1 MMLDLHRRKVTE
13 RNDSSRRSFLKA
25 VGGAAAVATTTSLA
39 GCSGSGG
46 SGGGDGG
53 TLRYGRSAHSA
64 TLDPQNTTSGE
75 VSKVT
80 NQIYDG
86 LIDFEPGEAAITQ
99 SLATEWS
106 MDGRN
111 VSLTLREDAT
121 FDDGSN
127 FTAEDFVATYRRFV
141 DEDYEYYFQNAS
153 VYGPF
158 TLGNW
163 IESVSADGDY
173 SLTVT
178 LTQPYAPFLRNLAMF
193 AAVVLPT
200 SGIEGD
206 TDFSTEANGTGPFQ
220 LDELDNANGRI
231 RLVPNDGYWG
241 EGPNVSQL
249 LFIERGQNSTRAQAL
264 VEEELEIID
273 NLGPDTIATVEDADT
288 ASIARGQ
295 GINIGYMSLNMSRF
309 EPFRDTRVRQAIS
322 YAIDTQAIVEEV
334 YEGIAARASQPC
346 PPALFGYNDEIDPY
360 PRDVSQAESLLEEA
374 GYADGFSFELTTFQ
388 NARGYNPAP
397 LPTAETIRTN
407 LAEVGIE
414 VTIDDRQFSDY
425 LTYTGEGNHDASLS
439 GWYTDNADP
448 DNFYYVLLHPQVES
462 PDGQDWV
469 SWDTEGFNTS
479 NRSAWANEEYMSL
492 VEEAQ
497 RTAEQSARADL
508 YGQAAQI
515 AHDEAPWVYLDYAD
529 EIRGVSNR
537 VSGYT
542 VAAIGGPYLHL
553 VEVE

>member
-1 MMLDLHRRKVTE
+1 MPG
-13 RNDSSRRSFLKA
+13 NDSQVSRRSFLKA
-25 VGGAAAVATTTSLA
+25 AGTATVAATATSSVA
-39 GCSGSGG
+39 GCL
-46 SGGGDGG
+46 GGGGGGGGG

-86 LIDFEPGEAAITQ
+86 LIGFQPGEAAITE
-99 SLATEWS
+99 SLATDWT
-106 MDGRN
+106 MDGED
-111 VSLTLREDAT
+111 VTLQLREDAQ
-121 FDDGSN
+121 FDDGTD
-127 FTAEDFVATYRRFV
+127 FTAEDFIATYRRFV
-141 DEDYEYYFQNAS
+141 DDDYEYHFEDAS
-153 VYGPF
+153 AYGPF
-158 TLGNW
+158 TLGSW
-163 IESVSADGDY
+163 IDSVEADGDY
-173 SLTVT
+173 TLNIT

-193 AAVVLPT
+193 ASVVLCKDDVE
-200 SGIEGD
+200 SDFDFD
-206 TDFSTEANGTGPFQ
+206 TDANGTGPFQ
-220 LDELDNANGRI
+220 LDELDNSNGRI
-231 RLVPNDGYWG
+231 RLTPNDNYWG
-241 EGPNVSQL
+241 DGPQVSEL

-273 NLGPDTIATVEDADT
+273 NLDPSMINTVEGADGV
-288 ASIARGQ
+288 SVVDGQ
-295 GINIGYMSLNMSRF
+295 GINIGYMVFNQSRV
-309 EPFRDTRVRQAIS
+309 EAFRDARVRQAIS
-322 YAIDTQAIVEEV
+322 YAIDTEAIVNEV
-334 YEGIAARASQPC
+334 YEGIAARADQPC
-346 PPALFGYNDEIDPY
+346 PPALFGHNDDLEPY
-360 PRDVSQAESLLEEA
+360 PQDLEQAQSLLEEA
-374 GYADGFSFELTTFQ
+374 GYGDGFSFQLTTFQ

-407 LAEVGIE
+407 LGEIGIE
-414 VTIDDRQFSDY
+414 VEIDDRQFSDY

-469 SWDTEGFNTS
+469 DWSTEGYNTS
-479 NRSAWANEEYMSL
+479 NRAAWANQEYMDL

-497 RTAEQSARADL
+497 RTANQDDRADL
-508 YGQAAQI
+508 YHQAAQI

-529 EIRGVSNR
+529 EIRGVSDS

>member
-1 MMLDLHRRKVTE
+1 MLDLHRRKVTE

-193 AAVVLPT
+193 AAVVLPE

-360 PRDVSQAESLLEEA
+360 SRDVSQAESLLEEA

>member
-1 MMLDLHRRKVTE
+1 MIE
-13 RNDSSRRSFLKA
+13 SNQSSRRSFLKT

-46 SGGGDGG
+46 GGGDGGG
-53 TLRYGRSAHSA
+53 TLRYGRSAHSE

-86 LIDFEPGEAAITQ
+86 LVDFEPGEAAITE

-106 MDGRN
+106 MDGTN

-141 DEDYEYYFQNAS
+141 DEEYEYYFENAS

-163 IESVSADGDY
+163 IEEVSADGDY
-173 SLTVT
+173 SVTVT

-193 AAVVLPT
+193 AAVVLPR

-231 RLVPNDGYWG
+231 RLTPNDEYWG
-241 EGPNVSQL
+241 DGPSLSEL

-264 VEEELEIID
+264 VEDELEIID
-273 NLGPDTIATVEDADT
+273 NLGPDTIATVEDADNT
-288 ASIARGQ
+288 EIARGQ
-295 GINIGYMSLNMSRF
+295 GINIGYMAFNMSRV
-309 EPFRDTRVRQAIS
+309 EEFRDARVRRAIS
-322 YAIDTQAIVEEV
+322 LAIDTQSIVEEV
-334 YEGIAARASQPC
+334 YDGIATEADQPC
-346 PPALFGYNDEIDPY
+346 PPALFGYSDDIDPY
-360 PRDVSQAESLLEEA
+360 PRDVDQAQSLLEEA
-374 GYADGFSFELTTFQ
+374 GYEDGFSFELTTFQ

-407 LAEVGIE
+407 LADVGIE

-448 DNFYYVLLHPQVES
+448 DNFYYVLLHPQVEAS
-462 PDGQDWV
+462 DGQDWV
-469 SWDTEGFNTS
+469 DWDTDGFNTS
-479 NRSAWANEEYMSL
+479 NRSAWANQEYMDL

-497 RTAEQSARADL
+497 RTADQSARADL
-508 YGQAAQI
+508 YHQAAQI

-529 EIRGVSNR
+529 EIRGVSSR

-542 VAAIGGPYLHL
+542 VAAIGGPFLHL

>member
-193 AAVVLPT
+193 AAVVLPE

>member
-141 DEDYEYYFQNAS
+141 DEDYEYHFQNAS

-193 AAVVLPT
+193 AAVVLPE

-322 YAIDTQAIVEEV
+322 YAIDTQSIVEEV

>member
-1 MMLDLHRRKVTE
+1 MPG
-13 RNDSSRRSFLKA
+13 NDSQVSRRSFLKA
-25 VGGAAAVATTTSLA
+25 AGTATVAATATSSVA
-39 GCSGSGG
+39 GCL
-46 SGGGDGG
+46 GGGGGGGGG

-86 LIDFEPGEAAITQ
+86 IIGFQPGEAAITE
-99 SLATEWS
+99 SLATDWT
-106 MDGRN
+106 MDGED
-111 VSLTLREDAT
+111 VTLQLREDAQ
-121 FDDGSN
+121 FDDGTD
-127 FTAEDFVATYRRFV
+127 FTAEDFIATYRRFV
-141 DEDYEYYFQNAS
+141 DDDYEYHFEESSA
-153 VYGPF
+153 YGPF
-158 TLGNW
+158 TLGSW
-163 IESVSADGDY
+163 IESVEADGDY
-173 SLTVT
+173 TLNIT

-193 AAVVLPT
+193 ASVVLCKDDVE
-200 SGIEGD
+200 SDFDFD
-206 TDFSTEANGTGPFQ
+206 TDANGTGPFQ
-220 LDELDNANGRI
+220 LDELDNSNGRI
-231 RLVPNDGYWG
+231 RLTPNDNYWG
-241 EGPNVSQL
+241 DGPQLSEL

-273 NLGPDTIATVEDADT
+273 NLDPSMINTVEGADGV
-288 ASIARGQ
+288 SVVDGQ
-295 GINIGYMSLNMSRF
+295 GINIGYMVFNQSRV
-309 EPFRDTRVRQAIS
+309 EAFRDARVRQAIS
-322 YAIDTQAIVEEV
+322 YAIDTEAIVNEV
-334 YEGIAARASQPC
+334 YEGIASRADQPC
-346 PPALFGYNDEIDPY
+346 PPALFGHNDDLEPY
-360 PRDVSQAESLLEEA
+360 PQDLEQAQSLLEEA
-374 GYADGFSFELTTFQ
+374 GYGDGFSFQLTTFQ

-407 LAEVGIE
+407 LGEIGIE
-414 VTIDDRQFSDY
+414 VEIDDRQFSDY

-469 SWDTEGFNTS
+469 DWSTEGYNTS
-479 NRSAWANEEYMSL
+479 NRGAWANQEYMDL

-497 RTAEQSARADL
+497 RTANQDDRADL
-508 YGQAAQI
+508 YHQAAQI

-529 EIRGVSNR
+529 EIRGVSDS

-542 VAAIGGPYLHL
+542 VSAIGGPYLHL

>member
-141 DEDYEYYFQNAS
+141 DEDYEYHFQNAS

-193 AAVVLPT
+193 AAVVLPE